1 MRDDVAFK
9 FYGDTFS
16 QSLCPTQNEVAV
28 FLPLFKAILGD
39 SFPFFLRLS
48 VSYLHK
54 NLQKKIGFGHELSK
68 MIRKNYMVRGTN

>member
-39 SFPFFLRLS
+39 SFPFFCVSLS
-48 VSYLHK
+48 HIYIK
-54 NLQKKIGFGHELSK
+54 TCR
-68 MIRKNYMVRGTN
+68 RK